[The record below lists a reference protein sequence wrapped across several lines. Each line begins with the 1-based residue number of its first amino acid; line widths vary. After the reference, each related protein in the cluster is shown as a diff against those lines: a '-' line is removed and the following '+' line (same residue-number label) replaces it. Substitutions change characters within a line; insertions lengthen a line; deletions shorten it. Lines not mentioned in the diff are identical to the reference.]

1 MTTQTKAAAILIVDD
16 NSTNCDL
23 LSKRLDRLGYRC
35 SQALS
40 GKQALQMIA
49 QQVPDI
55 VLLDMMMPE
64 LDGLEVL
71 AILRQA
77 HDSVSLPVLMVTAK
91 NHGEDVVSAFAAG
104 ANDYIE
110 KPVDFPVLLAR
121 LQHHLQHKLLDDEVK
136 ISRAR
141 LEEQNRK
148 LEVGNRYKDN
158 FLSSMS
164 HELRTPL
171 NAVLGFSEVLLD
183 EMLGPLND
191 KQKQYC
197 QEIYN
202 SGSYLLLIINDLL
215 DLSKIE
221 AGKLE
226 LDLQHSDVTPLVED
240 VMRLMQE
247 KAQRRG
253 INLDCQIDARLGR
266 VLWDPLRVKQMLIN
280 LLGNALK
287 FTETGKGILLS
298 AKLVANAEVM
308 LSVEDQGCGIPAEDL
323 AQIFLPFEQASSPM
337 KKNNVE
343 GTGLG
348 LALVSRLAA
357 LHGGR
362 VAVESE
368 VGVGSCFSL
377 YLPGACSAG
386 RGEDARVHD

>member
-1 MTTQTKAAAILIVDD
+1 MTTQTKDAAILIVDD
-16 NSTNCDL
+16 NPTNCDL
-23 LSKRLDRLGYRC
+23 LSKRLTRQGYRC

-49 QQVPDI
+49 QQAPDI

-71 AILRQA
+71 AILRQG

-91 NHGEDVVSAFAAG
+91 NQGEDVVCAFAAG

-136 ISRAR
+136 TSRAR

-226 LDLQHSDVTPLVED
+226 LDLQRSDVAALIED

-253 INLDCQIDARLGR
+253 ISLDSRVEAQLGQ

-287 FTETGKGILLS
+287 FTESGKRVTLS
-298 AKLVANAEVM
+298 AGMAGDNEVI
-308 LSVEDQGCGIPAEDL
+308 LSVADEGCGISSADL
-323 AQIFLPFEQASSPM
+323 ARIFQPFEQAASPM
-337 KKNNVE
+337 RKTHVE

-362 VAVESE
+362 VEVESE
-368 VGVGSCFSL
+368 VAVGSRFTL
-377 YLPGACSAG
+377 YLPRN
-386 RGEDARVHD
+386 RGNGQAEAQR

>member
-1 MTTQTKAAAILIVDD
+1 MTTRSKAAAILIVDD
-16 NSTNCDL
+16 NPTNCQL
-23 LSKRLDRLGYRC
+23 LAKRLSRQGYRC

-40 GKQALQMIA
+40 GKQALQMVA
-49 QQVPDI
+49 EQAPDI

-64 LDGLEVL
+64 MDGLEVL
-71 AILRQA
+71 AVLRRS
-77 HDSVSLPVLMVTAK
+77 HDSISLPVLMVTAR
-91 NHGEDVVSAFAAG
+91 NEGEDVVSAFAAG

-110 KPVDFPVLLAR
+110 KPVDFPVLVAR
-121 LQHHLQHKLLDDEVK
+121 LQHHLAHKRLDDEVK

-197 QEIYN
+197 GEIYN

-226 LDLQHSDVTPLVED
+226 LELQHSEVRPLLEAVLG
-240 VMRLMQE
+240 LMKE

-253 INLDCQIDARLGR
+253 ITLVCDIDERLDR
-266 VLWDPLRVKQMLIN
+266 VEWDPLRVKQMLIN

-287 FTETGKGILLS
+287 FTESGKRVTLS
-298 AKLVANAEVM
+298 AGLAGDDEVM
-308 LSVEDQGCGIPAEDL
+308 LSVTDEGCGICSEDL
-323 AQIFLPFEQASSPM
+323 ARIFQPFEQAASPM
-337 KKNNVE
+337 RKTHVE

-362 VAVESE
+362 VEVESE
-368 VGVGSCFSL
+368 VAVGSRFTL
-377 YLPGACSAG
+377 YLPRS
-386 RGEDARVHD
+386 RGNGHAEA

>member
-1 MTTQTKAAAILIVDD
+1 MTTQSEGATILVVDD
-16 NSTNCDL
+16 NPINRQL
-23 LSKRLDRLGYRC
+23 LVRRLSRLGYRC
-35 SQALS
+35 SEASS
-40 GKQALQMIA
+40 GKQALQMVA
-49 QQVPDI
+49 QQAPDI
-55 VLLDMMMPE
+55 MLLDMMMPE
-64 LDGLEVL
+64 MDGLEVL
-71 AILRQA
+71 AVLRQS
-77 HDSVSLPVLMVTAK
+77 HDSISLPVLMVTARSE
-91 NHGEDVVSAFAAG
+91 GEDVVSAFAAG

-110 KPVDFPVLLAR
+110 KPVDFPVLVAR
-121 LQHHLQHKLLDDEVK
+121 LQHHLAHKHLDDEVK
-136 ISRAR
+136 TSRAR

-148 LEVGNRYKDN
+148 LEVGNQYKDN
-158 FLSSMS
+158 FLSAMS

-197 QEIYN
+197 REIYN

-226 LDLQHSDVTPLVED
+226 LELQYSEVRPLIDGVL
-240 VMRLMQE
+240 RLMEE

-253 INLDCQIDARLGR
+253 VTLVCQFDERLDR
-266 VLWDPLRVKQMLIN
+266 VEWDPLRVKQMLIN

-287 FTETGKGILLS
+287 FTESGKRVTLS
-298 AKLVANAEVM
+298 AGLADNDEVM
-308 LSVEDQGCGIPAEDL
+308 LSVADEGCGICAEDL
-323 AQIFLPFEQASSPM
+323 ARIFQPFEQAASPM
-337 KKNNVE
+337 RKTHVE

-368 VGVGSCFSL
+368 VAVGSRFTL
-377 YLPGACSAG
+377 YLPRNRDKSQVEA
-386 RGEDARVHD
+386 

>member
-1 MTTQTKAAAILIVDD
+1 MTTQSKGAAILIVDD
-16 NSTNCDL
+16 NPANCDL
-23 LSKRLDRLGYRC
+23 LSKRLSRQGYRC
-35 SQALS
+35 TQALG
-40 GKQALQMIA
+40 GKQALQVIEQDA
-49 QQVPDI
+49 PDI
-55 VLLDMMMPE
+55 MLLDMMMPE
-64 LDGLEVL
+64 MDGLEVL
-71 AILRQA
+71 RTLRQR
-77 HDSVSLPVLMVTAK
+77 HDSISLPVLMVTAR
-91 NHGEDVVSAFAAG
+91 NQGEDVVAAFAAG

-121 LQHHLQHKLLDDEVK
+121 LQHHLAHKRLDDEVK
-136 ISRAR
+136 TSRAR

-148 LEVGNRYKDN
+148 LEVGNQYKDN

-197 QEIYN
+197 REIYN

-226 LDLQHSDVTPLVED
+226 LDLQRSDVPALIEAVVGLVK
-240 VMRLMQE
+240 E

-253 INLDCQIDARLGR
+253 IRLVCQVDERLGQ
-266 VLWDPLRVKQMLIN
+266 VEWDPLRVKQMLIN
-280 LLGNALK
+280 LLSNALK
-287 FTETGKGILLS
+287 FTESGKGVTLS
-298 AKLVANAEVM
+298 AALAANDEAM
-308 LSVEDQGCGIPAEDL
+308 LSVADEGCGISAEDL
-323 AQIFLPFEQASSPM
+323 TRIFLPFEQATSPM
-337 KKNNVE
+337 KKRNVE

-362 VAVESE
+362 VEVESE
-368 VGVGSCFSL
+368 VGVGSRFIL
-377 YLPGACSAG
+377 YLPCRRLNGHA
-386 RGEDARVHD
+386 EAR

>member
-1 MTTQTKAAAILIVDD
+1 MTTQSKDAAILIVDD
-16 NSTNCDL
+16 NPTNCQL
-23 LSKRLDRLGYRC
+23 LAKRLSRQGYRC

-40 GKQALQMIA
+40 GKQALQMVA
-49 QQVPDI
+49 EQTPDI
-55 VLLDMMMPE
+55 MLLDMMMPE
-64 LDGLEVL
+64 MDGLEVL
-71 AILRQA
+71 TILRRS
-77 HDSVSLPVLMVTAK
+77 HDSISLPVLMVTAR
-91 NHGEDVVSAFAAG
+91 NEGEDVVSAFAAG

-110 KPVDFPVLLAR
+110 KPVDFPVLVAR
-121 LQHHLQHKLLDDEVK
+121 LQHHLAHKRLDDEVK
-136 ISRAR
+136 TNRAR

-148 LEVGNRYKDN
+148 LEVANQYKDN

-197 QEIYN
+197 GEIYN

-226 LDLQHSDVTPLVED
+226 LELQHSEVRPLLEAVLG
-240 VMRLMQE
+240 LMKE

-253 INLDCQIDARLGR
+253 ITLACDIDERLDR
-266 VLWDPLRVKQMLIN
+266 VEWDPLRVKQMLIN

-287 FTETGKGILLS
+287 FTESGKRVTLS
-298 AKLVANAEVM
+298 AGLAGDDEVT
-308 LSVEDQGCGIPAEDL
+308 LSVVDEGCGISPEDL
-323 AQIFLPFEQASSPM
+323 ARIFQPFEQASSPM
-337 KKNNVE
+337 RKTHVE

-348 LALVSRLAA
+348 LALVSRLAD

-362 VAVESE
+362 VEVQSE
-368 VGVGSCFSL
+368 VAVGSRFTL
-377 YLPGACSAG
+377 YLPRN
-386 RGEDARVHD
+386 RGNGHTEAQR

>member
-1 MTTQTKAAAILIVDD
+1 MTTQSKDAAILIVDD
-16 NSTNCDL
+16 NPTNCQL
-23 LSKRLDRLGYRC
+23 LAKRLSRQGYRC

-40 GKQALQMIA
+40 GKQALQMVA
-49 QQVPDI
+49 EQTPDI
-55 VLLDMMMPE
+55 MLLDMMMPE
-64 LDGLEVL
+64 MDGLEVL
-71 AILRQA
+71 TILRRS
-77 HDSVSLPVLMVTAK
+77 HDSISLPVLMVTAR
-91 NHGEDVVSAFAAG
+91 NEGEDVVSAFAAG

-110 KPVDFPVLLAR
+110 KPVDFPVLVAR
-121 LQHHLQHKLLDDEVK
+121 LQHQLEHKRQDDEVK
-136 ISRAR
+136 TNRAR

-148 LEVGNRYKDN
+148 LEVANQYKDN

-197 QEIYN
+197 GEIYN

-226 LDLQHSDVTPLVED
+226 LELQHSEVRPLLEAVLG
-240 VMRLMQE
+240 LMKE

-253 INLDCQIDARLGR
+253 ITLACDIDERLDR
-266 VLWDPLRVKQMLIN
+266 VEWDPLRVKQMLIN

-287 FTETGKGILLS
+287 FTESGKRVTLS
-298 AKLVANAEVM
+298 AGLAGDDEVT
-308 LSVEDQGCGIPAEDL
+308 LSVVDEGCGISPEDL
-323 AQIFLPFEQASSPM
+323 ARIFQPFEQASSPM
-337 KKNNVE
+337 RKTHVE

-348 LALVSRLAA
+348 LALVSRLAD

-362 VAVESE
+362 VEVQSE
-368 VGVGSCFSL
+368 VAVGSRFTL
-377 YLPGACSAG
+377 YLPRN
-386 RGEDARVHD
+386 RGNGHTEAQR

>member
-1 MTTQTKAAAILIVDD
+1 MTTQSKDAAILIVDD
-16 NSTNCDL
+16 NPTNCQL
-23 LSKRLDRLGYRC
+23 LAKRLSRQGYRC

-40 GKQALQMIA
+40 GKQALQMVA
-49 QQVPDI
+49 EQTPDI
-55 VLLDMMMPE
+55 MLLDMMMPE
-64 LDGLEVL
+64 MDGLEVL
-71 AILRQA
+71 TILRRS
-77 HDSVSLPVLMVTAK
+77 HDSISLPVLMVTAR
-91 NHGEDVVSAFAAG
+91 NEGEDVVSAFAAG

-110 KPVDFPVLLAR
+110 KPVDFPVLVAR
-121 LQHHLQHKLLDDEVK
+121 LQHHLEHKRLDDEVK
-136 ISRAR
+136 TNRAR

-148 LEVGNRYKDN
+148 LEVANQYKDN

-197 QEIYN
+197 GEIYN

-226 LDLQHSDVTPLVED
+226 LELQHSEVRPLLEAVLG
-240 VMRLMQE
+240 LMKE

-253 INLDCQIDARLGR
+253 ITLACDIDERLDR
-266 VLWDPLRVKQMLIN
+266 VEWDPLRVKQMLIN

-287 FTETGKGILLS
+287 FTESGKRVTLS
-298 AKLVANAEVM
+298 AGLAGDDEVT
-308 LSVEDQGCGIPAEDL
+308 LSVVDEGCGISPEDL
-323 AQIFLPFEQASSPM
+323 ARIFQPFEQASSPM
-337 KKNNVE
+337 RKTHVE

-348 LALVSRLAA
+348 LALVSRLAD

-362 VAVESE
+362 VEVQSE
-368 VGVGSCFSL
+368 VAVGSRFTL
-377 YLPGACSAG
+377 YLPRN
-386 RGEDARVHD
+386 RGNGHTEAQR

>member
-1 MTTQTKAAAILIVDD
+1 MTTRSKEAAILIVDD
-16 NSTNCDL
+16 NPTNCQL
-23 LSKRLDRLGYRC
+23 LAKRLSRQGYRC
-35 SQALS
+35 SQATS
-40 GKQALQMIA
+40 GKQALQMVA
-49 QQVPDI
+49 EQAPDI
-55 VLLDMMMPE
+55 MLLDMMMPE
-64 LDGLEVL
+64 MDGLEVL
-71 AILRQA
+71 AVLRRS
-77 HDSVSLPVLMVTAK
+77 HDSISLPVLMVTAR
-91 NHGEDVVSAFAAG
+91 NEGEDVVSAFAAG

-110 KPVDFPVLLAR
+110 KPVDFPVLVAR
-121 LQHHLQHKLLDDEVK
+121 LQHHLAHKYLDDEVK
-136 ISRAR
+136 TSRAR

-148 LEVGNRYKDN
+148 LEVGNQYKDN
-158 FLSSMS
+158 FLSAMS

-197 QEIYN
+197 REIYN

-226 LDLQHSDVTPLVED
+226 LELQRSEVRPLIEAVLG
-240 VMRLMQE
+240 LMKE

-253 INLDCQIDARLGR
+253 VTLVCHIDERLGE
-266 VLWDPLRVKQMLIN
+266 VEWDPLRVKQMLIN

-287 FTETGKGILLS
+287 FTEAGKRVTLS
-298 AKLVANAEVM
+298 ADLAGTDEIMLAVADE
-308 LSVEDQGCGIPAEDL
+308 GCGISSEDL
-323 AQIFLPFEQASSPM
+323 ARIFQPFEQASSPM
-337 KKNNVE
+337 RKTHVE

-362 VAVESE
+362 VTVESE
-368 VGVGSCFSL
+368 VAVGSCFTL
-377 YLPGACSAG
+377 FLPRSHGNGHTEA
-386 RGEDARVHD
+386 